1 MRRLRNLWTHLTE
14 PHIYWRLFSLALAVI
29 LWLLAA
35 GEGDLGGTERV
46 FSLPLTARNLPA
58 DQALIDPLPVA
69 RVRLRGLSPILALVE
84 DDLQA
89 FIDLSGAEE
98 GRSSYEVEVPAPVGV
113 EVVSIAPARVTVR
126 TEQVLADAFP
136 VRVGLLDV
144 YPRALTFQVKPNPAE
159 VLVTA
164 PRSIVA
170 QVDQVVAYISVDEI
184 ADDLT
189 AVVPLTAI
197 DQAGRPVQN
206 VQINPQEITLT
217 IEQVYAEEPEGES

>member
-1 MRRLRNLWTHLTE
+1 MRSRLKALWAHLSE

-58 DQALIDPLPVA
+58 DQALLDPLPVV

-89 FIDLSGAEE
+89 VVDLSEAEE
-98 GRSSYEVEVPAPVGV
+98 GRSSYSVQVPTPVGV
-113 EVVSIAPARVTVR
+113 EVVSISPERVTVR
-126 TEQVLADAFP
+126 TEQVLSQQFP
-136 VRVGLLDV
+136 VRVGLLDI
-144 YPRALTFQVKPNPAE
+144 YPRALTHQVTPDPE
-159 VLVTA
+159 DVVVTA
-164 PRSIVA
+164 PRSILA
-170 QVDQVVAYISVDEI
+170 QVDQVAAYISVGEQSGDF
-184 ADDLT
+184 T
-189 AVVPLTAI
+189 VTVPLTAI

-206 VQINPQEITLT
+206 VQLNPQQITVT
-217 IEQVYAEEPEGES
+217 VEQISAYEP